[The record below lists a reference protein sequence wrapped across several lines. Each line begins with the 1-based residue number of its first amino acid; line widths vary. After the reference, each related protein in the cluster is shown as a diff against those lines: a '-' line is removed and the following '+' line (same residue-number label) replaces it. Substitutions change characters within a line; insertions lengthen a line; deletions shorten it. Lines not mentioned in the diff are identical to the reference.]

1 MKGALAHEEE
11 KKKGTAMEIVIEDSP
26 YGGKGQMKIEKIL
39 APAQMKDKCGLYAR
53 VTLPPGAV
61 LGFHEHHGNS
71 ECYFILSGT
80 GVYDDNGERRIIKA
94 GDVTWTPDGS
104 GHGLSNESGEEDI
117 VFMALIVNS

>member
-1 MKGALAHEEE
+1 
-11 KKKGTAMEIVIEDSP
+11 METVYETNP
-26 YGGKGQMKIEKIL
+26 CGGKGQMKLEKIL

-80 GVYDDNGERRIIKA
+80 GVYDDNGAKRTVKA

-104 GHGLSNESGEEDI
+104 GHGLSNESGKEDL